1 MAPSTKDKADKA
13 QGANQFFKLVDRSRL
28 SRPERERGRI
38 DRKDPSSVA
47 NGQSSLRSSKEQG
60 VYEQPLAFR
69 PNNGAAFLKKDSSS
83 ETAYAN
89 STANTSEESS
99 PTVFTPATTTDLDED
114 LVPSSPST
122 DDDMVDV
129 EPTSPELYD
138 STEDEADDEVD
149 DEVDEVD
156 EDETARLRAQQIAET
171 HNPGSE

>member
-1 MAPSTKDKADKA
+1 M
-13 QGANQFFKLVDRSRL
+13 
-28 SRPERERGRI
+28 
-38 DRKDPSSVA
+38 
-47 NGQSSLRSSKEQG
+47 
-60 VYEQPLAFR
+60 
-69 PNNGAAFLKKDSSS
+69 
-83 ETAYAN
+83 
-89 STANTSEESS
+89 
-99 PTVFTPATTTDLDED
+99 FTPATTTDLDED